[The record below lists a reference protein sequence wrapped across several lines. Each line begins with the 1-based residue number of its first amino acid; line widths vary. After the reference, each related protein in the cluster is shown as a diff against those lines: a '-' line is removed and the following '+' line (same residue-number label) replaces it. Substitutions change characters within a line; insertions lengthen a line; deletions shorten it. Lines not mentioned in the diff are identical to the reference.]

1 MNFHIANWYVDVG
14 ANRIHN
20 SEQDI
25 KLEDKVMTLLVYLA
39 KHQGDV
45 VSRHQLEADVWA
57 DRVISYDAL
66 TSCITRL
73 RKVLG
78 DDSRNPLYI
87 ETVPKKGYRLIA
99 SVNWDTKNP
108 PIEIATTKGQRPV
121 GDNHKESINNGKSHK
136 KYFLAII
143 FISLLIAIALITFIY
158 IKPAS
163 KVNETTS
170 AVRSTT
176 SIVVLPF
183 DNLSSQSNQDYFSD
197 GITTDISIAL
207 SKLSGLHVIAT
218 PSKQAKN
225 TEQLAHYSLTGSVQ
239 KADNQLRVNVIL
251 VDNHTRHQLW
261 AESYDR
267 EITDVFEVQDNIT
280 SKIVTTLSIRLTEEE
295 KQRVAQRYTNNIN
308 AYDQFLR
315 GQASYIQHTN
325 NENLLARQHFRL
337 AIEIDPN
344 FSRAYSTLALTHVD
358 DYRYQWN
365 AGSQD
370 SLQTAVILAKKA
382 LAIDNR
388 LPQAYWAL
396 AYGQTHLR
404 QYQQAI
410 VSLEEALK
418 VHPNFADGYAYLA
431 LINIYAD
438 APSQGLKMIRKAMQL
453 NPNYPAQYL
462 SVLGQAHYSLKEY
475 EDAVPIF
482 RNAINKNYGLLT
494 AHIML
499 TATLSQLGLKD
510 EAIWAADQLHA
521 ISPGF
526 STEDLVRIFPLK
538 NPLQLQ
544 ALTTNLQMAEI
555 S

>member
-1 MNFHIANWYVDVG
+1 MNFHIANWYVDVD

-20 SEQDI
+20 TEQDI

-39 KHQGDV
+39 KHQGNV
-45 VSRHQLEADVWA
+45 VSRHQLEADVWT

-78 DDSRNPLYI
+78 DDSRNPVYI

-99 SVNWDTKNP
+99 AVNWDGSNP
-108 PIEIATTKGQRPV
+108 SIEVATTEVQRADDDSYSD
-121 GDNHKESINNGKSHK
+121 GTSRK
-136 KYFLAII
+136 KYLLSII
-143 FISLLIAIALITFIY
+143 FISLLIAFALVTYTFMQ
-158 IKPAS
+158 PAS
-163 KVNETTS
+163 KVKETVS
-170 AVRSTT
+170 EASRTT

-183 DNLSSQSNQDYFSD
+183 DNLSNQSNQDYFSD
-197 GITTDISIAL
+197 GITADISIAL

-218 PSKQAKN
+218 PSKQSNSTK
-225 TEQLAHYSLTGSVQ
+225 QSAHYVLTGSIQ

-251 VDNHTRHQLW
+251 VDNLTRHQLW

-280 SKIVTTLSIRLTEEE
+280 RKIVSTLSIKLTEEE

-325 NENLLARQHFRL
+325 IENLLARQHYRL

-344 FSRAYSTLALTHVD
+344 FSRAYSSLALTQVD

-365 AGSQD
+365 DSSQA
-370 SLQTAVILAKKA
+370 SLQTAVTLAKKA
-382 LAIDNR
+382 IAIDNR
-388 LPQAYWAL
+388 LPQAHWAL
-396 AYGQTHLR
+396 GYAQTHLR

-418 VHPNFADGYAYLA
+418 VHPNYADGYAYLA

-453 NPNYPAQYL
+453 NPDYPAQYL

-475 EDAVPIF
+475 EDAVPVF
-482 RNAINKNYGLLT
+482 RNAINKNFSLLT

-499 TATLSQLGLKD
+499 TATLNQLGLGD

-526 STEDLVRIFPLK
+526 STEDLARIFPLK
-538 NPLQLQ
+538 DPLQLQ
-544 ALTTNLQMAEI
+544 ALTSNLQMAGI
-555 S
+555 N

>member
-1 MNFHIANWYVDVG
+1 MNFHIANWYVDVD

-20 SEQDI
+20 TQQDI

-39 KHQGDV
+39 KHQGNV
-45 VSRHQLEADVWA
+45 VSRHQLEADVWI

-78 DDSRNPLYI
+78 DDSRNPIYI

-99 SVNWDTKNP
+99 AVNWDGNDP
-108 PIEIATTKGQRPV
+108 SIEVATTEGQRPDDDSHND
-121 GDNHKESINNGKSHK
+121 GTSHK
-136 KYFLAII
+136 KYLLSILS
-143 FISLLIAIALITFIY
+143 ISLFIAFSLITYTFLQ
-158 IKPAS
+158 PVS
-163 KVNETTS
+163 KVMDTVNE
-170 AVRSTT
+170 ARRTT

-183 DNLSSQSNQDYFSD
+183 ANLSSQSNQDYFSD
-197 GITTDISIAL
+197 GITADISIAL

-218 PSKQAKN
+218 PAKQSN
-225 TEQLAHYSLTGSVQ
+225 HTEQSAHYILTGSIQ
-239 KADNQLRVNVIL
+239 KADNKLRVNVIL

-280 SKIVTTLSIRLTEEE
+280 SKIVSTLSIKLTEDE
-295 KQRVAQRYTNNIN
+295 KQRVAQRYTNNTN

-315 GQASYIQHTN
+315 GQAAYIQHTN
-325 NENLLARQHFRL
+325 NENLLARQHYRR

-344 FSRAYSTLALTHVD
+344 FSRAYSSLALTYVD

-365 AGSQD
+365 HSSQD
-370 SLQTAVILAKKA
+370 SLKTAVTLAKKA
-382 LAIDNR
+382 IAIDNQ
-388 LPQAYWAL
+388 LPQADWAL
-396 AYGQTHLR
+396 AYALTHLR

-410 VSLEEALK
+410 DALEEALK
-418 VHPNFADGYAYLA
+418 VHQNFADGYAYLA
-431 LINIYAD
+431 LIYIYAD
-438 APSQGLKMIRKAMQL
+438 APSQALKMIRKAMQL

-482 RNAINKNYGLLT
+482 HNAINKNFNLLT

-526 STEDLVRIFPLK
+526 STEDLARRFPLK
-538 NPLQLQ
+538 NPLQLR
-544 ALTTNLQMAEI
+544 ALMANLQMAGI